1 MKLLAIALGVTA
13 LCRADLIT
21 FASLPNAQYAAT
33 SPVPTPPGE
42 IVFPGSEWL
51 TPIAPGP
58 QIYEQEF
65 FIPFGFDIVGAS
77 IGIKTNGPTAASVN
91 GIPLANVTD
100 STILDDLLDIH
111 TGWNIFKTPV
121 SPAMGLKIDVEQF
134 VWYTVAPCPPDPP
147 TTTPEPP
154 TIALMFPVIAGAVLL
169 RFGKRKR

>member
-77 IGIKTNGPTAASVN
+77 IGIKTNGPTAASAIQTITGVFLGGAAAL
-91 GIPLANVTD
+91 GIGQHIASALK
-100 STILDDLLDIH
+100 
-111 TGWNIFKTPV
+111 KTP
-121 SPAMGLKIDVEQF
+121 
-134 VWYTVAPCPPDPP
+134 
-147 TTTPEPP
+147 
-154 TIALMFPVIAGAVLL
+154 
-169 RFGKRKR
+169 